1 MAIYAQIE
9 SGSLMDFILKH
20 KKINYIKL
28 SYQVKNDSAKRSGN
42 L

>member
-9 SGSLMDFILKH
+9 SGSLKDFILKH

-28 SYQVKNDSAKRSGN
+28 SE
-42 L
+42 LT